1 MATGSEVDGGVLRD
15 LRRIRLM
22 EQLDLANAACVID
35 PGCALSREDVSGYER
50 GSKQPSARKLHAIL
64 RALNSAEVLGRPVPL
79 SDADVRAL
87 IATPSLDAALSAAQE
102 PEDDVDRRRLN
113 AVLVALLGGLA
124 AAPLGELG
132 EAIERIA
139 AGGKYP
145 VDEGLIASHE
155 RVAVALAQEYT
166 TAKPGV
172 LLPVVAAA
180 ADGVLEDLVLVTT
193 GAQRDRLSAV
203 AVGAHAEAGLLAVH
217 AGRWPTAYRYLS
229 MARSV
234 AEASGDPT
242 LRAQALTTFA
252 NLYDPGVRGGAGGD
266 SDQTVRLLDQAAD
279 VSAGHAPGL
288 VLANIHRWR
297 GALHARA
304 GDAEAAKPDLAAAEQ
319 GLGRPAPD
327 HGLFSPAALYRGM
340 EAFVEGAR
348 GLVYAADGRFDAAER
363 TLRVTSGLSAR
374 GQVKRL
380 AYLGEVRV
388 QAREPEGACQ
398 ALGDGHGHAVAA
410 GYTMGV
416 ERIRGVRDS
425 FPPPWSPLACVAAL
439 DDRLRPPA

>member
-35 PGCALSREDVSGYER
+35 PGCALSREDVSAYER
-50 GSKQPSARKLHAIL
+50 GTKQPSARKLHAIL
-64 RALNSAEVLGRPVPL
+64 RALNSAVVLGRPAPL
-79 SDADVRAL
+79 SDAEVRAL
-87 IATPSLDAALSAAQE
+87 IATPSLDAALPAEQ
-102 PEDDVDRRRLN
+102 EDDVDRRHLN
-113 AVLVALLGGLA
+113 AVLAALLGGA
-124 AAPLGELG
+124 VAAPLGDLG

-139 AGGKYP
+139 AGAKYP
-145 VDEGLIASHE
+145 ADEGLIASHE
-155 RVAVALAQEYT
+155 RIAVGLAQEYT

-180 ADGVLEDLVLVTT
+180 ADGMLEDLGLVMT
-193 GAQRDRLSAV
+193 GTQRGRLSAV
-203 AVGAHAEAGLLAVH
+203 AVGAHAQAGLLAVH

-229 MARSV
+229 MARSL

-252 NLYDPGVRGGAGGD
+252 NLYDPLARGGAGGD
-266 SDQTVRLLDQAAD
+266 PTETKRLLDQAAD
-279 VSAGHAPGL
+279 AATGHAPGL
-288 VLANIHRWR
+288 VLADIQKWR

-319 GLGRPAPD
+319 GLGKPAGPD

-340 EAFVEGAR
+340 EAGVERIR

-363 TLRVTSGLSAR
+363 TLRVSPQATPR
-374 GQVKRL
+374 GHVTRL
-380 AYLGEVRV
+380 VFLGEVRV

-398 ALGDGHGHAVAA
+398 ALGDGHGQAVAA

-416 ERIRGVRDS
+416 EQIRSLRDR
-425 FPPPWSPLACVAAL
+425 FPPPWSPLACVVAL